1 MSPKKQIPMMKKF
14 RSRSVWMGIILAVIL
29 LGPLLNAQGIPSI
42 SIGMEESTSPQD
54 FSLTIKIIILM
65 TILSLAPSIIIMMT
79 SFTRIIIVFHFL
91 RAALGTQ
98 SAPSNQILVGL
109 ALFITYFIMSPVID
123 TVNENALQPYMD
135 GRIEQDI
142 ALNEGIKP
150 VKAFML
156 SQVNEKSLN
165 MFIEYYPGE
174 KPKNEEELSMVILI
188 PAFILSELTIAF
200 KIGFLLYMPML
211 LLDMVI
217 ASILMSM
224 GMMMLPPVI
233 ISMPF
238 KIMLFVIVDG
248 WNLIVESIVTGIRY

>member
-1 MSPKKQIPMMKKF
+1 MSPNKQTSMKKIIT
-14 RSRSVWMGIILAVIL
+14 SRFIWIGLILTVIL
-29 LGPLLNAQGIPSI
+29 LGSLLNAQGIPSI

-123 TVNENALQPYMD
+123 AVNENALQPYMD

-142 ALNEGIKP
+142 ALSEGIKP

-248 WNLIVESIVTGIRY
+248 WNLIVESVVTGIRY

>member
-1 MSPKKQIPMMKKF
+1 MRKNIK
-14 RSRSVWMGIILAVIL
+14 SRIFWFSIIVL
-29 LGPLLNAQGIPSI
+29 LLLTCSTLYSQGFPSI
-42 SIGMEESTSPQD
+42 QIDMEESNSTQD
-54 FSLTIKIIILM
+54 FSLTVKIIILM

-109 ALFITYFIMSPVID
+109 ALFLTYFIMAPVLD
-123 TVNENALQPYMD
+123 TVNQNALQPYIN
-135 GRIEQDI
+135 GTIEQDI
-142 ALNEGIKP
+142 AISEGIKP
-150 VKAFML
+150 LKGFML

-174 KPKNEEELSMVILI
+174 KPKNEEELSMSILI

-211 LLDMVI
+211 LLDIII
-217 ASILMSM
+217 ASILMAM

-248 WNLIVESIVTGIRY
+248 WNLIVESIVNGIRY

>member
-1 MSPKKQIPMMKKF
+1 MSANKQTSMKKIIT
-14 RSRSVWMGIILAVIL
+14 SRSIWIGLILTVIL
-29 LGPLLNAQGIPSI
+29 LGSLLNAQGIPSI

-98 SAPSNQILVGL
+98 NAPSNQILVGL

-142 ALNEGIKP
+142 ALSEGIKP

-217 ASILMSM
+217 ASVLMSM

-248 WNLIVESIVTGIRY
+248 WNLIVESVVTGIRY